1 MFPPRGGAAM
11 TVVPLLLAAGAS
23 SRMGRP
29 KALLDFDGRTTLA
42 LALEAMAG
50 FGPPIVVLGPNRAEI
65 EARVNLSGARVVV
78 NPDVASG
85 QTASLRAG
93 LALLSPDAEAFVFM
107 PVDYPLVRRSDV
119 ARLVEAAGAAPS
131 KAVFIPS
138 HAMRRGHPVLCR
150 RALAAEI
157 LALPPETPARAALHA
172 DPARVEHVFFEE
184 ADILMEM
191 NTPED
196 YARCLQAFRARE
208 RRT

>member
-1 MFPPRGGAAM
+1 MNI
-11 TVVPLLLAAGAS
+11 VPILLAAGRS

-29 KALLDFDGRTTLA
+29 KALLDFDGRTALA

-50 FGPPIVVLGPNRAEI
+50 LAPPVVLLGPNRAEI
-65 EARVNLSGARVVV
+65 EAQVNLAGARVAV
-78 NPDVASG
+78 NPDVMSG

-93 LALLSPDAEAFVFM
+93 LAMLPPEAEAFVFM

-119 ARLVEAAGAAPS
+119 VRLVEAARAAPS

-157 LALPPETPARAALHA
+157 LALPPEAPARTALHA
-172 DPARVEHVFFEE
+172 DATRVEYVLFEE
-184 ADILMEM
+184 AYVLMDM

-196 YARCLQAFRARE
+196 YARCLEAFRGRE